1 MHNYCCH
8 TCQSAI
14 KVSGPPGTWGDVLPN
29 HQRWLLLAS
38 WVPPTKGK
46 TSDKYMQT
54 YFFLNVLRK
63 KTENKD
69 ILLVGDLL
77 CAVWTIHLLIF
88 ALFFLKQKFSKKLK
102 KKKKKM
108 LSSIQTIMPKEVILP
123 ETIDS
128 YRDSIR
134 LPLPLEARSSFVS
147 WVRIVGRGSK
157 GISCPLTSHWP
168 WVWLQQLRNG
178 VWVLAAHHSTQTL
191 LPAGGIFGLVL
202 KWVLTA
208 DNSHTDS
215 FGTGF
220 LGCAWLSVLLLL
232 P

>member
-1 MHNYCCH
+1 M
-8 TCQSAI
+8 TSACQLGAS
-14 KVSGPPGTWGDVLPN
+14 N
-29 HQRWLLLAS
+29 QRENIRQIYA
-38 WVPPTKGK
+38 
-46 TSDKYMQT
+46 DI
-54 YFFLNVLRK
+54 FFSKCFEKEDR
-63 KTENKD
+63 EQGHFAGGR
-69 ILLVGDLL
+69 LLV
-77 CAVWTIHLLIF
+77 CCVNYTF
-88 ALFFLKQKFSKKLK
+88 AHFCSFFFKAKSSVRNLK